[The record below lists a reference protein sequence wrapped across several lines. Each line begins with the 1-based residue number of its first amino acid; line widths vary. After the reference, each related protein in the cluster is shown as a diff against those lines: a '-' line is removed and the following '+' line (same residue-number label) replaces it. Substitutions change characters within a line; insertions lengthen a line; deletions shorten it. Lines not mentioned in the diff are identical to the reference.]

1 MVYVFGWVG
10 YHSKPGLSGP
20 TVNEA
25 NGGQWNINWQAIGY
39 VC

>member
-10 YHSKPGLSGP
+10 FHSKPGESGP
-20 TVNEA
+20 TLAVATDGE
-25 NGGQWNINWQAIGY
+25 WNVNWQAIGY